1 MKPIHEKSIQQF
13 ARYLLVGGFNTVFG
27 YGLFAFLNW
36 SFTGLGSFSYMYASF
51 LASLI
56 SITVAFLGYK
66 WFVFRTRG
74 NYLIEWI
81 RCLGVYGSSMVIG
94 LIGMPILVPILR
106 PRLQH
111 PERASYLAGAIMT
124 VVTILFS
131 FFGHKEIS
139 FRKSHDAKGS
149 NGRIDKPAS

>member
-1 MKPIHEKSIQQF
+1 M
-13 ARYLLVGGFNTVFG
+13 RYLLVGGFNTVFG

-36 SFTGLGSFSYMYASF
+36 WFTGLGSYGYLYASI

-81 RCLGVYGSSMVIG
+81 RCVGVYGSSMLIG
-94 LIGMPILVPILR
+94 LAGLSVLVPILR
-106 PRLQH
+106 KSLHR
-111 PERASYLAGAIMT
+111 PELAPYIAGAIMT
-124 VVTILFS
+124 AVTVIIS
-131 FFGHKEIS
+131 FLGHKNIS
-139 FRKSHDAKGS
+139 FRRKLVREDLDSSSDT
-149 NGRIDKPAS
+149 PAA